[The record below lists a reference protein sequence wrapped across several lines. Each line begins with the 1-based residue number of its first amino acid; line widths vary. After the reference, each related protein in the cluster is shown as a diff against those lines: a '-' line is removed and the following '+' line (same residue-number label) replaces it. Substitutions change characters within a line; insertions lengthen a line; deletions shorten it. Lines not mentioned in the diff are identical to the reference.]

1 MRKWVKDFRPVRQRT
16 VRGETTKD
24 KSGMLPPAVYAN
36 TGANF
41 TIKHLQLI
49 DSQDNQP
56 EELEDMIIDEN
67 DLEEEVLEESDQESE
82 YASSDGDDVDDNF
95 DEQLNEPDDQQ
106 NDYEREKT
114 GIIYQTETS
123 GRYQDH
129 VVFE

>member
-49 DSQDNQP
+49 DSHDNQP

-67 DLEEEVLEESDQESE
+67 DLEEEVLEEPDQESE

-106 NDYEREKT
+106 NDDER
-114 GIIYQTETS
+114 
-123 GRYQDH
+123 
-129 VVFE
+129 

>member
-1 MRKWVKDFRPVRQRT
+1 MIR
-16 VRGETTKD
+16 
-24 KSGMLPPAVYAN
+24 
-36 TGANF
+36 
-41 TIKHLQLI
+41 HLQLS
-49 DSQDNQP
+49 DSQDNQT
-56 EELEDMIIDEN
+56 EELEDMIIYEN

-106 NDYEREKT
+106 NDDEREKT

-123 GRYQDH
+123 GRYQDY